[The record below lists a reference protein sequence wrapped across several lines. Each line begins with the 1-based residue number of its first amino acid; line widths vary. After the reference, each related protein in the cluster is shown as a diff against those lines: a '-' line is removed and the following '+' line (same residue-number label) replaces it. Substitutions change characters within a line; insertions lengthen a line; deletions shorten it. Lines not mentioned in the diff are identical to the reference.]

1 MITLTK
7 IQARLVMLM
16 AQNLLTP
23 MEQKPTREDVL
34 RTIEDMGALQI
45 DTISVVAR
53 SPYFSL
59 WSRLGD
65 YDPAWLDELLQERAV
80 FEFWAHAACFLPM
93 EDFPYHR
100 RLGLTGMRS
109 YYRPGWFEQNRADC
123 ERVLE
128 HIRQFGEVKSSS
140 FERKDGRRG
149 AWWDWKIEKD
159 ALEYWFQ
166 QGEVMVARRD
176 HFQRVYDLRERLLPA
191 WSDDL
196 APSLEETLAFLCEK
210 TLQALGVALPAWV
223 ADYFRLPKKQVVQ
236 TINDLKKTG
245 KAIEIHIEGFDEPAL
260 AHPANLHWFD
270 AAVAGEL
277 EATHTTFLTPF
288 DALVWDRKR
297 TKQLFDFDYTIE
309 VYQPQHK
316 RVYGYYTMPILHRGS
331 LVGRLDAKAHRQEG
345 MFEVRSIHLEPGIA
359 VDEPLAA
366 DLAEAIQNCATWHKT
381 PRVLLQ
387 KTSPTELLPVL
398 SNYFMN

>member
-1 MITLTK
+1 MITITRA
-7 IQARLVMLM
+7 QARLVMLK

-34 RTIEDMGALQI
+34 KTIRGMGALQI

-59 WSRLGD
+59 WSRLGN
-65 YDPAWLDELLQERAV
+65 YDPAWLDELLQEKAL

-100 RLGLTGMRS
+100 RLGMTGLRS

-196 APSLEETLAFLCEK
+196 APSLEETLSALCEK
-210 TLQALGVALPAWV
+210 TLQALGVALPTWV
-223 ADYFRLPKKQVVQ
+223 ADYYRLPKKQVAQ
-236 TINDLKKTG
+236 TINDLRKTG
-245 KAIEIHIEGFDEPAL
+245 KAIEIRIEGFDEAAL
-260 AHPANLHWFD
+260 AHRANLQWIE
-270 AAVAGEL
+270 AAMAGEL

-288 DALVWDRKR
+288 DALIWDRKR
-297 TKQLFDFDYTIE
+297 TRQLFDFDYTIE
-309 VYQPQHK
+309 VYQPQQK
-316 RVYGYYTMPILHRGS
+316 RIYGYYTMPILHRGS

-359 VDEPLAA
+359 VNGQLTA
-366 DLAEAIQNCATWHKT
+366 DLAGAIQNCATWHKT
-381 PRVLLQ
+381 PSVVLQ
-387 KTSPTELLPVL
+387 KTSPTELLPAL
-398 SNYFMN
+398 RNYFLN